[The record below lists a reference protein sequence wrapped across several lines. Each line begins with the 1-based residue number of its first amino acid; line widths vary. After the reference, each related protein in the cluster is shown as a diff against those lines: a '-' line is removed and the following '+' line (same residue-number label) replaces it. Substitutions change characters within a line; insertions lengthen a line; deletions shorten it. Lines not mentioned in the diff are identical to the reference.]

1 MDKDFNLDKV
11 GKRMPYTTPEGF
23 LDQLEANVWQE
34 VKADMKMHQTKPRRK
49 LYRLSIVSTLLAVA
63 ACLAVVLMIHPF
75 ALKQSTTPTVS
86 LASVEQA
93 YAQLS
98 DDDQAYMLEVYQD
111 DVFLNEQQQ

>member
-23 LDQLEANVWQE
+23 LDQLETNVWQE

-49 LYRLSIVSTLLAVA
+49 LYRLSIVSTLLAA
-63 ACLAVVLMIHPF
+63 VLMIHPF
-75 ALKQSTTPTVS
+75 APKQSTTPTDS
-86 LASVEQA
+86 FAPVEQA

-98 DDDQAYMLEVYQD
+98 PDDQAYMLEVYQD

>member
-34 VKADMKMHQTKPRRK
+34 VKADMNMHQTKPRRK
-49 LYRLSIVSTLLAVA
+49 LYRLSIVLIHLKHIG
-63 ACLAVVLMIHPF
+63 LVVI
-75 ALKQSTTPTVS
+75 T
-86 LASVEQA
+86 
-93 YAQLS
+93 QLS
-98 DDDQAYMLEVYQD
+98 ISLLNRGKTISGSGRLLWSKGVNQD